1 VKKNIV
7 ITRAD
12 RNVVSYAKITLP
24 LIKQYAQKCDADFMV
39 LSHEPPIWTEDHK
52 PHYRILE
59 VANLLDQYERVLH
72 LDSDVLI
79 NKNCPNLFDVVAPD
93 MVGIIYEDKGSR
105 EADRRYKIQQLQNQ
119 WGDIG
124 WREGYTNAGT
134 FVVSREHKNIFA
146 PHEGQY
152 YLGWGSADL
161 HMAYNINKYQFKVHE
176 LEYKWNHMTMF
187 SHSWNNFADR
197 FQSHIIH
204 YAGKGVFD
212 AGVNNKVE
220 QMKLDY
226 ERIYG

>member
-134 FVVSREHKNIFA
+134 FVVSREIRTFLPRMKVNI
-146 PHEGQY
+146 
-152 YLGWGSADL
+152 
-161 HMAYNINKYQFKVHE
+161 I
-176 LEYKWNHMTMF
+176 
-187 SHSWNNFADR
+187 
-197 FQSHIIH
+197 
-204 YAGKGVFD
+204 
-212 AGVNNKVE
+212 
-220 QMKLDY
+220 
-226 ERIYG
+226 